1 MTDHPSYGSLVYQA
15 APFVQAN
22 NLLFVLFCSP
32 PLPLPL
38 PSPSWSLLFWFTPF
52 SSLSSLS
59 PMHISFGFC
68 FVSVAQWQN
77 QFQGY
82 VWDAQ
87 AHVSSVRPGEE
98 VPCTGCLQGRG
109 PPSDQRCV
117 CTVGVFSLFSLSLFL
132 LRCLTEA
139 AIVILVAGS
148 GSRVLDWGGPIHRE
162 AGTD

>member
-1 MTDHPSYGSLVYQA
+1 MTDNQSYGSLVYQA
-15 APFVQAN
+15 APFVQAS
-22 NLLFVLFCSP
+22 NLHFVLFCSP
-32 PLPLPL
+32 PLPLPRLL
-38 PSPSWSLLFWFTPF
+38 PDPFFFDLPLFF
-52 SSLSSLS
+52 SFSLS

-117 CTVGVFSLFSLSLFL
+117 CTVGVFSLFYLLLFL
-132 LRCLTEA
+132 LRCLMEA
-139 AIVILVAGS
+139 AIVILVAGP
-148 GSRVLDWGGPIHRE
+148 GSRVFDWGWPIHRE